1 MEVYFTRHAR
11 NRMRLYEITE
21 EDVRAALADP
31 EQVTA
36 GAFERQ
42 HAWKRR
48 AQGSWVRV
56 TFKDE
61 GIRRVV
67 ITVTPKRESPGGS
80 HAH

>member
-1 MEVYFTRHAR
+1 MEVYVTRHAR
-11 NRMRLYEITE
+11 NRMRLYEIAE
-21 EDVRAALADP
+21 EEMRAALADH

-36 GAFERQ
+36 GAFGRQ
-42 HAWKRR
+42 HAWKPRVH
-48 AQGSWVRV
+48 GGWLRV

-67 ITVTPKRESPGGS
+67 ITVTPKREFTGGR